1 MKRRRNSNLAT
12 YLVLLLGSLLAC
24 PLSANAEDKGSN
36 EKLLSA
42 IRDSDAQAASALLS
56 IPSGGANANARDD
69 DGMTAL
75 MYAASSENNDP
86 ELLKSL
92 LARGAEIN
100 IKAKDG
106 ETALKLAGRKGK
118 TEIVRLLEKA
128 GAKE

>member
-1 MKRRRNSNLAT
+1 MKRRRNSNLAI
-12 YLVLLLGSLLAC
+12 YLVILLGILLAC
-24 PLSANAEDKGSN
+24 PLCANADDKGSN
-36 EKLLSA
+36 EKLLVA

-100 IKAKDG
+100 VKAKDG